1 MKNEFR
7 QPPLNTAV
15 PLALIAV
22 VFLSLCLPSIS
33 VPRLNAE
40 EIDEC
45 LFVRQHV
52 FGPVSELP
60 THGPPVMPGVHVA
73 GRYVP
78 LMEDN
83 DYVGAV
89 ELYMQLPFLWVLGN
103 NPFALRLMPIVV
115 SLLGMMAAFVLL
127 RGWFGQAGA
136 LGAILLTCTHPVF
149 VHFTRQGHYKEEIFT
164 VALFWLGL
172 LSFQRALRAK
182 RHELLYAMGGGLMFG
197 LGLAHKITFLWY
209 LGACFVAGLVVLRG
223 RVDRAGVT
231 PRQALAAGVA
241 FVVGALPLLVH
252 NAVNGWVTLR
262 LMADRLV
269 HPTPKDDV
277 NNLEYVVNVVVR
289 CKQMMAVI
297 VGGEI
302 WDTEWFGILEGVD
315 VVHNGPLIVAFCAA
329 VVAVP
334 LLSLMGLGGLPRKP
348 VAFVWIVFG
357 LVFLCSPFT
366 VSYHHPSHLLVL
378 YPFPGLAVSLLLVAL
393 ARVVG
398 RGWIGPAVAGVAG
411 AAILAVSVTQT
422 LSYHRLARAYY
433 PDPQDPW
440 SDDFSRSQ
448 SERQHH
454 QALIPQDRWKAG
466 GSVEPD

>member
-149 VHFTRQGHYKEEIFT
+149 VHFTRQGHYKEEVFT

-315 VVHNGPLIVAFCAA
+315 VVLRRGWYEGTHFWSPELFRQHFAPRVKELIDITHQAGKLFAWTMSA
-329 VVAVP
+329 GIMP
-334 LLSLMGLGGLPRKP
+334 LLEAFKALDLDVLYHVDPVQGGADLRVVKRRLGSDVATLGGINSAITL
-348 VAFVWIVFG
+348 
-357 LVFLCSPFT
+357 
-366 VSYHHPSHLLVL
+366 
-378 YPFPGLAVSLLLVAL
+378 
-393 ARVVG
+393 G
-398 RGWIGPAVAGVAG
+398 RGSRDEIRRAVFEAVDVLGEG
-411 AAILAVSVTQT
+411 GGFILSPVDCLFPDTPWESVRAVIEAWREVCD
-422 LSYHRLARAYY
+422 Y
-433 PDPQDPW
+433 D
-440 SDDFSRSQ
+440 
-448 SERQHH
+448 
-454 QALIPQDRWKAG
+454 
-466 GSVEPD
+466 